1 MGRDLYFFRFL
12 NLELL
17 DDMHHRYIFR
27 IFITNWKIGSYTTDL
42 DDILVIHKKGASGET
57 SLKLMTNH
65 KLLFRYLHSND
76 AEVSSSRSTIRERRF
91 LLRIR
96 EISKLERVN
105 GIRSGTPFTIPE
117 ERYIRAKKYREV
129 SSRINRP
136 RRAGT
141 MRLSSVCPLAIAQ

>member
-76 AEVSSSRSTIRERRF
+76 AEVSSSRSTIRERRPF
-91 LLRIR
+91 SESARSR
-96 EISKLERVN
+96 NSK
-105 GIRSGTPFTIPE
+105 G
-117 ERYIRAKKYREV
+117 
-129 SSRINRP
+129 
-136 RRAGT
+136 
-141 MRLSSVCPLAIAQ
+141 